1 MAITLSSA
9 DSSAI
14 SDVQATTV
22 IIRQQPAPSHA
33 RQIDWYTWL
42 AFIALCDFVCTSV
55 VLHLGGAE
63 INPLAALVLDQS
75 GLGGMFIYRVLVVVT
90 VLMLCEWL
98 WLRRATYARFAVLT
112 SLMVSIPPVVF
123 AVVQLGNHFLR

>member
-1 MAITLSSA
+1 MAIVLSSA

-14 SDVQATTV
+14 SENQTTAAN
-22 IIRQQPAPSHA
+22 IRLHPAPSHA

-63 INPLAALVLDQS
+63 VNPLAALVLDQS
-75 GLGGMFIYRVLVVVT
+75 GLGGMFIYRVLVVLT
-90 VLMLCEWL
+90 VFILCEWL

-123 AVVQLGNHFLR
+123 AVVQLGNHLLR